1 MGAETLTASDVRHY
15 WANVNGQIVPGWQLA
30 VQWDRQSTPT
40 HWRTLNPDNPE
51 DQRLL
56 SDLVITWQAPGPDAA

>member
-1 MGAETLTASDVRHY
+1 
-15 WANVNGQIVPGWQLA
+15 VNGQIVPGWQLA

-40 HWRTLNPDNPE
+40 HWRTLNSDNPE

-56 SDLVITWQAPGPDAA
+56 SDLVISWQASGPDAA